1 MGSSPHTRGAHA
13 HQQRPV
19 VARRIIPAY
28 AGCTLARSAR
38 RSPRRDH
45 PRIRGVHFSISP
57 GDTNES
63 GSSPHTRGA
72 LGVRDVVGDSDRII
86 PAYAG
91 CTENGAA
98 VCSGWTDHPR
108 IRGVHSLTYP
118 VEPPVKGSSPHTRG
132 ALVKARDGAA
142 EAGIIPA
149 YAGCTA
155 PTGTPAQPT
164 SDHPRIRGVHLHA
177 GADSTPATGSS
188 PHTRGALHRRDVT
201 EIRGGI
207 IPAYAGCTCAPG

>member
-1 MGSSPHTRGAHA
+1 MERLFVLDG
-13 HQQRPV
+13 
-19 VARRIIPAY
+19 RIIPAY
-28 AGCTLARSAR
+28 AGCT
-38 RSPRRDH
+38 DDGGH
-45 PRIRGVHFSISP
+45 CV
-57 GDTNES
+57 
-63 GSSPHTRGA
+63 
-72 LGVRDVVGDSDRII
+72 
-86 PAYAG
+86 AG
-91 CTENGAA
+91 Q
-98 VCSGWTDHPR
+98 WDHPR

-207 IPAYAGCTCAPG
+207 IPAYAGCTGMLLPFVVGGWDHPRIRGVHMRTRMRSGIRTGSSPHTRGALMRVAVGSMRLRIIPAYAGCT